1 MWPLDRRRGVLRV
14 GRGRIELWQQA
25 PDGFTL
31 AEEQALEGMNSPD
44 PVVLEAALLQMFHR
58 RADANAARAS
68 GHLDVVLESA
78 WLPVMQFDLG
88 DVLWSRDRIAALL
101 RHRFGLLYGERDV
114 QAWDLRLDHRAG
126 DASGTAY
133 GLAPA
138 VKRVI
143 EGAAKAG
150 GLRLASLQPALA
162 WGWHQLRRRRQALR
176 SGWWLWLEQDRS
188 LIGRF
193 ERGLLRSLNAGA
205 SSVSD
210 EAETL
215 RLLQRETVR
224 QGVSELPVQGLVGGW
239 PDALIHGAAQA
250 DDGLTC
256 IEVGWSSPSMAESW
270 HQSRSAG

>member
-1 MWPLDRRRGVLRV
+1 MWPLDRRRDVLRV

-25 PDGFTL
+25 PDGFALT
-31 AEEQALEGMNSPD
+31 EQQALEGMTSPD
-44 PVVLEAALLQMFHR
+44 PAVLEAALLQMFHR
-58 RADANAARAS
+58 RAETGAARACR
-68 GHLDVVLESA
+68 HLDVVLESA

-88 DVLWSRDRIAALL
+88 DVLWSRDRIDALL

-114 QAWDLRLDHRAG
+114 QTWDLRLDHRAG

-162 WGWHQLRRRRQALR
+162 WGWHQLRRRRKALR

-205 SSVSD
+205 ASAPD
-210 EAETL
+210 EAQTL

-224 QGVSELPVQGLVGGW
+224 EGVSELPVRCLVAGW
-239 PDALIHGAAQA
+239 PHALTLGAPGA
-250 DDGLTC
+250 DHALTC
-256 IEVGWSSPSMAESW
+256 VEVGWPSPSMAGSLDL
-270 HQSRSAG
+270 SRSAG